1 MEIPMKWLFAFPSFQ
16 LNAISSSVGYK
27 YALISIAATVFPPDR
42 MADSL
47 WRECDRPLSR
57 YPDKQRCSLPRPRGS
72 PVQQLLGPHNAE
84 PIRFNLQQLSELP
97 TLGTAGDGDTCAPH
111 GHDVFINT

>member
-1 MEIPMKWLFAFPSFQ
+1 
-16 LNAISSSVGYK
+16 
-27 YALISIAATVFPPDR
+27 
-42 MADSL
+42 
-47 WRECDRPLSR
+47 
-57 YPDKQRCSLPRPRGS
+57 
-72 PVQQLLGPHNAE
+72 VQQLLGPHNAE